1 MLIEGIGDDDAASR
15 GFRFSM
21 TGGPV
26 RMISR
31 VADGDGD
38 EPRGFRIPSATRGPV
53 MLIFDV
59 GAGDGA
65 ASRGLRMSS

>member
-1 MLIEGIGDDDAASR
+1 
-15 GFRFSM
+15 
-21 TGGPV
+21 V